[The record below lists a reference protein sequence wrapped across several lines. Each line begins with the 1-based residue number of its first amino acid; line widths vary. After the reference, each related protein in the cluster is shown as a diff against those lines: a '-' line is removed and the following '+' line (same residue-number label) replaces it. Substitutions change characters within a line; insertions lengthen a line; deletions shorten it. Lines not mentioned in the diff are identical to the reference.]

1 MEGADDPRG
10 INPWLRLLAVAVAVV
25 VGALLLKVLPPII
38 VLALFVGGVAYVN
51 ARLKPSSSKRSKPSV
66 ADARVL
72 GFQRSPT
79 DPFGLVGYPLSLF
92 SRGLDGQIVDVVW
105 GSWRRLDVKVFEY
118 RSVDGSGDAAP
129 TRRFA
134 CALGAAPA
142 GWPALSIEPEAFLT
156 PAAER
161 GPMRAVRLGDAFE
174 ARFDVRSDDEPFA
187 RQLLD
192 QAVRDWMLA
201 SADPWGFEVN
211 GRLVLAY
218 RPAED
223 PVPTTEALEAL
234 GGFLDRIPKA
244 LQHGVQ
250 T

>member
-1 MEGADDPRG
+1 M
-10 INPWLRLLAVAVAVV
+10 NPWLRLLAVAVAVV

-51 ARLKPSSSKRSKPSV
+51 ARLKPTSSKSKPSV

-72 GFQRSPT
+72 GLQRSPT
-79 DPFGLVGYPLSLF
+79 DPFGLAGYPLSLF
-92 SRGLDGQIVDVVW
+92 SRGQDTEIVDVLW

-118 RSVDGSGDAAP
+118 RSGDVPSDAAP

-134 CALGAAPA
+134 CALGPAPA
-142 GWPALSIEPEAFLT
+142 EWPALSVEPEAFLT

-161 GPMRAVRLGDAFE
+161 GSMRTVRLGGGFE
-174 ARFDVRSDDEPFA
+174 GRFEVRSDDEPFA

-192 QAVRDWMLA
+192 QAVQEWMLG

-218 RPAED
+218 RPAEG

-244 LQHGVQ
+244 AQHRVQ

>member
-1 MEGADDPRG
+1 M
-10 INPWLRLLAVAVAVV
+10 NPWLQLLGAAVAVV
-25 VGALLLKVLPPII
+25 VGAVLLKVLPPII
-38 VLALFVGGVAYVN
+38 VLALFVGGVAYLN
-51 ARLKPSSSKRSKPSV
+51 ARLKPTSSKTKLSV

-92 SRGLDGQIVDVVW
+92 SREQDGEIVDVLW
-105 GSWRRLDVKVFEY
+105 GSWHRLDVKVFEY
-118 RSVDGSGDAAP
+118 RSVDGPSDVAP

-134 CALGAAPA
+134 CALGPAPA
-142 GWPALSIEPEAFLT
+142 DWPALSVEPEAFLT

-161 GPMRAVRLGDAFE
+161 GPMRTVRLGGAFE
-174 ARFDVRSDDEPFA
+174 GRFDVRSDDERFA

-192 QAVRDWMLA
+192 RAVQDWMLA
-201 SADPWGFEVN
+201 SADSWGFEVN

-218 RPAED
+218 RPAEG

-244 LQHGVQ
+244 AQHGVQ

>member
-1 MEGADDPRG
+1 M
-10 INPWLRLLAVAVAVV
+10 NSWLRLLGAAVAVV

-72 GFQRSPT
+72 GFQRSST
-79 DPFGLVGYPLSLF
+79 DTFGLVGYPLSLF
-92 SRGLDGQIVDVVW
+92 SRGRDGEIVDVLW
-105 GSWRRLDVKVFEY
+105 GSWHRLDVKVFEY
-118 RSVDGSGDAAP
+118 RSLDGPSDTAP
-129 TRRFA
+129 ARRFA
-134 CALGAAPA
+134 CALGPAPA
-142 GWPALSIEPEAFLT
+142 EWPALSVEPEGFLT
-156 PAAER
+156 PSHER
-161 GPMRAVRLGDAFE
+161 GTMGMVRLGGAFDG
-174 ARFDVRSDDEPFA
+174 RFDVRSDDERFA

-192 QAVRDWMLA
+192 LRVQDWMLA
-201 SADPWGFEVN
+201 SADSWGFEVN

-234 GGFLDRIPKA
+234 GGFLDHIPKA
-244 LQHGVQ
+244 LQHGLQ

>member
-1 MEGADDPRG
+1 M
-10 INPWLRLLAVAVAVV
+10 NPWLRLLGAAVAVV
-25 VGALLLKVLPPII
+25 VGAMLLKVLPPII

-51 ARLKPSSSKRSKPSV
+51 ARLKPSSSKKSKPSV

-92 SRGLDGQIVDVVW
+92 SRGQDGEIVDVLW

-118 RSVDGSGDAAP
+118 RSVDGPSDTAP

-134 CALGAAPA
+134 CALGPAPKE
-142 GWPALSIEPEAFLT
+142 WPALSVEPEEFLT
-156 PAAER
+156 PAHER
-161 GPMRAVRLGDAFE
+161 GTMRTVRLGGALDG
-174 ARFDVRSDDEPFA
+174 RLDVRSDDERFA

-192 QAVRDWMLA
+192 QRLQDWMLA
-201 SADPWGFEVN
+201 SADPWGFELN

-218 RPAED
+218 RPAEG

-244 LQHGVQ
+244 ARHRVQ